1 MRAAPITERKV
12 RSLSEERYLIII
24 HPDIRTEI
32 VKVDAVHPSYT
43 DMIGG
48 DVFSCRCAMIP
59 FTDVVLVLDANAYR
73 DGKAF
78 NPFATFLRG
87 FSDSP
92 IYGSVV
98 ISQCTHVPYRLKPF
112 IHEGFKIIYEFIERL
127 RSYYLNLD
135 RLVLNKVI
143 KS

>member
-1 MRAAPITERKV
+1 M
-12 RSLSEERYLIII
+12 SEERYLIVI

-32 VKVDAVHPSYT
+32 VKVDGVHLSYT
-43 DMIGG
+43 DLIGG
-48 DVFSCRCAMIP
+48 DVFSCRCGMIP
-59 FTDVVLVLDANAYR
+59 CSDVVFVLDANAYR
-73 DGKAF
+73 VGKAF

-87 FSDSP
+87 PSDSP

-112 IHEGFKIIYEFIERL
+112 IYDGFTIIYEFVERL
-127 RSYYLNLD
+127 KSYYLYLGEV
-135 RLVLNKVI
+135 VLNKLI

>member
-1 MRAAPITERKV
+1 MSNIG
-12 RSLSEERYLIII
+12 YLIVI
-24 HPDIRTEI
+24 HPDIRIEI
-32 VKVDAVHPSYT
+32 LKVDDLHPSYT

-48 DVFSCRCAMIP
+48 DVFSCQCGMIP
-59 FTDVVLVLDANAYR
+59 CRDVVLVLDANAYR
-73 DGKAF
+73 AGKAF

-98 ISQCTHVPYRLKPF
+98 ISHCTEVPYRLNPF
-112 IHEGFKIIYEFIERL
+112 THEGFKIIFEFVERL
-127 RSYYLNLD
+127 KSYYLYLGD
-135 RLVLNKVI
+135 VVFNKVI